1 MRVAER
7 PEAALMEETTPSIL
21 QGKRGVSNL
30 ERRHSTYM
38 RSSQPKKTPP
48 TSVGASKPVE
58 PGIDNEKVMQLR
70 SLAHDL
76 SNALEGILQACYL
89 LSHAELS
96 ADNRRWVQLID
107 TSSQDAARINREI
120 RASLRALS
128 SE

>member
-1 MRVAER
+1 
-7 PEAALMEETTPSIL
+7 
-21 QGKRGVSNL
+21 
-30 ERRHSTYM
+30 M
-38 RSSQPKKTPP
+38 RSSQRKKTLP
-48 TSVGASKPVE
+48 TSVGPSKPLE

-70 SLAHDL
+70 TLAHDL
-76 SNALEGILQACYL
+76 SNALEAILQACYL

-120 RASLRALS
+120 RTSLRALS